1 MTLKK
6 LIPLCVIFVTL
17 GTVTA
22 NAQNFFKDH
31 YVSHNV
37 FTVFKSDAI
46 TLINSPDEPFHVR
59 GTDGFNFAT
68 KHGFIFFKYFSVQ
81 IGTGID
87 YVFQLKSLSIPFDLD
102 FKVYLSR
109 YAESGL
115 YFLLGNS
122 SAMYHNRFESVENLR
137 FGVGL
142 AVETAENYD
151 LIIELCKNNRSFQKD
166 NIYISSEILSLGIG
180 IKF

>member
-1 MTLKK
+1 MKIKRLG
-6 LIPLCVIFVTL
+6 IFLVFIFGFITIDSF
-17 GTVTA
+17 G
-22 NAQNFFKDH
+22 QNFFKDH
-31 YVSHNV
+31 YLSHNV

-59 GTDGFNFAT
+59 GTDGFNFSS

-151 LIIELCKNNRSFQKD
+151 LIVELCKNNRSFQKD